1 VLLSYQVALLIM
13 SMGQHFGPNKGKDGD
28 CTQALQNFK
37 WEIQKKKKTS
47 KGSPRIEV
55 LRVSG

>member
-13 SMGQHFGPNKGKDGD
+13 SMGEHFGPNKGKDGD

-37 WEIQKKKKTS
+37 WEIQKKKKNF
-47 KGSPRIEV
+47 KREPQD
-55 LRVSG
+55 